1 MSHRPTNPIFC
12 AVDTADL
19 DHAGRIAR
27 AVSGAVGGLKLGKE
41 FMTANGP
48 AGAAAVV
55 GDGVPLF
62 LDLKFH
68 DIPHTVAGAVRAAAE
83 VLRPFMLTVHSA
95 GGPAM
100 VRAAAAAAAG
110 FGVDRPLIL
119 GVTLL
124 TSLDDDDLGRIGI
137 AGSSDDYVRRMATLT
152 RDCGGDGVIC
162 SPKEIHDLRQHFGG
176 DFKLV
181 VPGIRLAGAGS
192 DDQKRVMT
200 PADALAAGADYL
212 VIGRA
217 ITAAAA
223 PAEVAAAIAAD
234 LDAVA

>member
-1 MSHRPTNPIFC
+1 MNPKPTNPIFC
-12 AVDTADL
+12 AVDTVDL
-19 DHAGRIAR
+19 DQAGDIAR
-27 AVSGAVGGLKLGKE
+27 AVSGVVGGLKLGKE

-48 AGAAAVV
+48 AGAAALV
-55 GDGVPLF
+55 GESMPLF

-68 DIPHTVAGAVRAAAE
+68 DIPNTVAGAVRAAAKA
-83 VLRPFMLTVHSA
+83 VRPFMLTIHSA

-100 VRAAAAAAAG
+100 VRAAVAAAAE
-110 FGVDRPLIL
+110 FGTARPLIL
-119 GVTLL
+119 GVTML
-124 TSLDDDDLGRIGI
+124 TSLDDDDLAAIGI
-137 AGSSDDYVRRMATLT
+137 TESSDTYVQRMATLA
-152 RDCGGDGVIC
+152 RDCGVDGVIC
-162 SPKEIHDLRQHFGG
+162 SPREISDLRQQFGA

-181 VPGIRLAGAGS
+181 VPGIRLAGARS

-223 PAEVAAAIAAD
+223 PAETAAAIAAD